1 MPTATHVTVTP
12 LPLEAPL
19 DWKRHAAELEDVL
32 EYLRDY
38 ATLAANCDGRA
49 RELHAVTTPAQRQV
63 LYLEALRLE
72 DSPASYT
79 GITAAYVAFRTRE
92 LLPDG
97 IVLHARGDLSAGDAV
112 TVSVRQVVGASL
124 AQLARRGRAYRTRQ
138 QGIEGWRLV
147 P

>member
-19 DWKRHAAELEDVL
+19 DWKRHAAELDDVL

-38 ATLAANCDGRA
+38 ATLAENSDGRA
-49 RELHAVTTPAQRQV
+49 RELHEVTTPAQRQV

-72 DSPASYT
+72 EGPSMNIGNTST
-79 GITAAYVAFRTRE
+79 GVARRARS
-92 LLPDG
+92 LLSDG
-97 IVLHARGDLSAGDAV
+97 IVLHAARDLEADDAD
-112 TVSVRQVVGASL
+112 TARVRWAVGLSP

-138 QGIEGWRLV
+138 RGIEGWRLV